1 MPEQEEPTYACRVCG
16 RRFIR
21 TSLDKHEPVCKKLN
35 NLNRKVFDSG
45 KQRATGS
52 DISIN
57 DVRRAQKEK
66 EKAGGQFSR
75 PKTQWRERH
84 QDFQEAISASKKTGA
99 PLPPPPKTSVPSDY
113 VQCEYC
119 GRNFNE
125 RAAERH
131 VPFCR
136 EQQTRKGPLKP
147 KTREGRNDM
156 RTRSQSRTR
165 DESRRKSHEDRPPRT
180 SNIRP
185 TANSAGVRDIPPVT
199 PNRRSNSAPR
209 TPAQPSRLKAPIS
222 NIDLLAQDQ
231 ATNTPLRGHPEN
243 ANRRKPRK
251 PVMAGHQR
259 HGTVGRHETEQRGM
273 VAEQETGRRLGIR
286 PEHGTRQDTVPGRR
300 MVR

>member
-84 QDFQEAISASKKTGA
+84 QDFQEAISASKKPLA
-99 PLPPPPKTSVPSDY
+99 KPLSAHRPLPTGDH
-113 VQCEYC
+113 Q
-119 GRNFNE
+119 
-125 RAAERH
+125 
-131 VPFCR
+131 
-136 EQQTRKGPLKP
+136 P